1 MHHGGGGGGFHGG
14 GGGFHGGGG
23 GFHEGYHGGAFGGY
37 GVGYGGYGVGG
48 LGHRGFYGGWGGYG
62 GYGLGG
68 GYGWGWG
75 GYGYGYPLVVPIY
88 DPIAPVYYN
97 TPVIVPTQTTTY
109 ITTPPPGMQNAP
121 MQTGPQPI
129 ALRSCTY
136 STSYPI
142 IRSIAIEKPVVRK
155 CTIELYKHVP
165 LYSVMM
171 IYDSNMKL
179 YRLATVNDR
188 QPCAPEA
195 HAINELS
202 DYTEVT
208 FHDASDNTKS
218 ILIATSYCSTCG
230 QHFFV
235 QPPPPPPN

>member
-23 GFHEGYHGGAFGGY
+23 GFGGGWGGGGFGHGGF
-37 GVGYGGYGVGG
+37 
-48 LGHRGFYGGWGGYG
+48 HGGWGGYG

-75 GYGYGYPLVVPIY
+75 YNSYPLVVPIY
-88 DPIAPVYYN
+88 DPITPVYYN
-97 TPVIVPTQTTTY
+97 TPAIVPTQTTTY
-109 ITTPPPGMQNAP
+109 ITTPAQNAP
-121 MQTGPQPI
+121 MQGPPQQMAQQPI

-142 IRSIAIEKPVVRK
+142 IRYVPIEKPIARR

-165 LYSVMM
+165 LYSVMV

-179 YRLATVNDR
+179 YRLATSNDR

-195 HAINELS
+195 HLINELA
-202 DYTEVT
+202 DYTEIS
-208 FHDASDNTKS
+208 FHDTTDNAKS

-235 QPPPPPPN
+235 QPPPPPT